1 MTEEKRFLVD
11 VGLKN
16 LPFPMKVLS
25 KTNPDGQQTVA
36 NISVNARI
44 MHEFEA
50 RWIDAFIQIL
60 HQHRERIGTKTLR
73 ANIADYTT
81 KLSASHVNI
90 DFDYPFFIEKITP
103 KSGEKCLVRYL
114 CRYSVRTPSV
124 RGQTDV
130 IFKMEVPCLTT
141 YPSSKA
147 KKEKGLFGQLSIM
160 DIEIDPKTEIF
171 PEDIVDIVDRHAIS
185 PVYSFL
191 TDEDQDYI
199 IDKMHSQ
206 DKSSVI
212 VVDEIKDELAHNH
225 DVNWYSIRAANFG
238 MLHTYSTVIGTEKSM
253 WVPFSG
259 YEE

>member
-25 KTNPDGQQTVA
+25 KVSPDGQQTVA
-36 NISVNARI
+36 NISINARI

-50 RWIDAFIQIL
+50 KWIDAFVQIL
-60 HQHRERIGTKTLR
+60 HQHREKIGTKTLR
-73 ANIADYTT
+73 TNIADYVE
-81 KLSASHVNI
+81 KLSASRVNI
-90 DFDYPFFIEKITP
+90 DFDYPFFIEKTTP

-114 CRYSVRTPSV
+114 CRYSVRTPSI

-130 IFKMEVPCLTT
+130 IFKMEVPCITT
-141 YPSSKA
+141 YPASKIR
-147 KKEKGLFGQLSIM
+147 EKGLFGQLSIM
-160 DIEIDPKTEIF
+160 DIEIDPKQDIY
-171 PEDIVDIVDRHAIS
+171 PEDIVDIVDRHALS

-191 TDEDQDYI
+191 TEKDQDHI
-199 IDKMHSQ
+199 IEKIHSK
-206 DKSSVI
+206 DKSSVV
-212 VVDEIKDELAHNH
+212 VVDEIKEELAHNR
-225 DVNWYSIRAANFG
+225 DINWYSIRSANFG

-259 YEE
+259 YED